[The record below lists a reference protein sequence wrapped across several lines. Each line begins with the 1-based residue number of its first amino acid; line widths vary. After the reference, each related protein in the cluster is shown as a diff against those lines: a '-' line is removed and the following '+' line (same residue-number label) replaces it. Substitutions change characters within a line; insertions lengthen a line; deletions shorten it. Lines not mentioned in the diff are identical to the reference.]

1 LNKKTRPALDPSDY
15 QRALDS
21 LNACNLSGLAKS
33 LAKVTTLIWAEAR
46 AQNEGTDWVNKHPI
60 VVLYVSQMA
69 MLSGVA
75 SIADMETFSRAYE
88 ACERKAKEVKGS
100 AA

>member
-1 LNKKTRPALDPSDY
+1 MNEKESETLEWHDY
-15 QRALDS
+15 QRALDC

-33 LAKVTTLIWAEAR
+33 LAGVTTKIWAQAR
-46 AQNEGTDWVNKHPI
+46 AQNEGTAWVNGHPI

-75 SIADMETFSRAYE
+75 SIADMETFSQAYK
-88 ACERKAKEVKGS
+88 ACERKAKEV
-100 AA
+100 A